1 MIDLQARLSTGYTAR
16 QEACAPTPHCPA
28 AHASWPV
35 RGWRRARAARSL
47 APFNVPRTTHP
58 SRRPRVPPHP
68 ATLSEHGPPARAT
81 TNDRTRQSRRT
92 DGISRRRML
101 RPPRAPQNPRA
112 TAPGCRRRPCR
123 RALHR
128 ARVLIPRAAR
138 RKGRAGSAVLSSR
151 PGGPAARPWRAPS
164 SRRALC
170 RRRGDATVCYC
181 LNSAIPSTVRP
192 SPAHPSPARPGPRAA
207 VTAPIRAPPRHPGGA
222 REEGRPDPLRQGPPA
237 LPRQR
242 RRRRQERL

>member
-58 SRRPRVPPHP
+58 SLRPRVPPHP

-81 TNDRTRQSRRT
+81 TNDRTSQSRRT

-101 RPPRAPQNPRA
+101 RPPRAPQNQRA
-112 TAPGCRRRPCR
+112 TAAPGLRRRPCR

-128 ARVLIPRAAR
+128 ARVLLPRAAR
-138 RKGRAGSAVLSSR
+138 RNGRAGSAVI
-151 PGGPAARPWRAPS
+151 S
-164 SRRALC
+164 SRRGG
-170 RRRGDATVCYC
+170 RDR
-181 LNSAIPSTVRP
+181 
-192 SPAHPSPARPGPRAA
+192 RPGSGGRHPVAGHCAGAEQMQPCGIARIPLFRVPA
-207 VTAPIRAPPRHPGGA
+207 VRVPAVRVPPVRVPAPPSQ
-222 REEGRPDPLRQGPPA
+222 L
-237 LPRQR
+237 
-242 RRRRQERL
+242 